1 MGNVETASQA
11 NYPVWTEWTS
21 ASRGDKGFSQPDSRS
36 QSCLSPCPWVARQSI
51 QRGVLSVVLEP
62 AESFTHCCWWLLF
75 IWNFLLICLCV
86 HACTCSRS
94 VVSKSFVQPMD
105 YSLQV
110 SSVHGII
117 PAGILEWID
126 ISSSR
131 RSSWPRDRTH
141 VSCRSALPV
150 GSLPWTAWETSLIC
164 LQNAIQDLL
173 LWQWHFQQGIPL
185 SLIYN
190 FVVVDK
196 AVSMFRDTVSNAWS
210 YFLFFL
216 IYFILFLNFT

>member
-1 MGNVETASQA
+1 MTPIHLE
-11 NYPVWTEWTS
+11 
-21 ASRGDKGFSQPDSRS
+21 
-36 QSCLSPCPWVARQSI
+36 LSI
-51 QRGVLSVVLEP
+51 
-62 AESFTHCCWWLLF
+62 T
-75 IWNFLLICLCV
+75 CLCV
-86 HACTCSRS
+86 HACTCNCSVMSR
-94 VVSKSFVQPMD
+94 SFVQSTD

-117 PAGILEWID
+117 PAGTLEWID

-141 VSCRSALPV
+141 VSCCSALPM
-150 GSLPWTAWETSLIC
+150 GSLPWTTWEAPLIC

-173 LWQWHFQQGIPL
+173 LWQGHFQQGIPL
-185 SLIYN
+185 NLIYN

-210 YFLFFL
+210 YFQRKTSDLQQSLSKSFIRQTFSQWLFCARQFGS
-216 IYFILFLNFT
+216 Y